1 MFDEVS
7 AVLRLFPPTAARPK
21 PIEELGG
28 TGTILP
34 ANLVGLIHADGE
46 MDNFHVGAVDLNDSL
61 SER

>member
-1 MFDEVS
+1 M
-7 AVLRLFPPTAARPK
+7 AARLK

-28 TGTILP
+28 TAVLLP

-46 MDNFHVGAVDLNDSL
+46 MDNFHVGAVDLNDPL

>member
-1 MFDEVS
+1 MFHEVS
-7 AVLRLFPPTAARPK
+7 SVLRPFPPTAARLK

-28 TGTILP
+28 TAVLLP

-46 MDNFHVGAVDLNDSL
+46 MDNFHMGAVDLHDSL